1 MKTVSASDANRKFSQ
16 LLRDVGHG
24 EVITVLSRGKPV
36 AVISPARA
44 NTDLRESARRRLIE
58 RLKRQ
63 KVTGRREWSRQ
74 DLYE

>member
-16 LLRDVGHG
+16 LLRDVDHG

-36 AVISPARA
+36 AIISPAKA

-74 DLYE
+74 DHYE